1 MIHAAGLPEEF
12 PQCDLRSTNEISPK
26 NAEIMQFL
34 SSFPEGE
41 EFLKQR
47 FPSGLP
53 TNGAGYR
60 TNNPKK
66 EYTTWYNQRY
76 GAASTA
82 AVAAASTAAAEKVR
96 KEEEKKR
103 QDDLRRAKEDSERRL
118 EEERKKTAAVE
129 QRLTTETGELQG
141 KLLAQATAGDLVAR
155 NSRLL
160 SIQDEHQQGLVRFQ
174 DLAPVIDADKW
185 VLRIPFIKNIDGV
198 RRFINI
204 PFDSEPELDRVMRMA
219 ANDAVRECAARNN
232 DLVYLVGQ
240 ANLGTLVFDLAG
252 ITKVQGYY
260 AFALPIEY
268 TDGRP
273 DKNDAIVFSYDN
285 QHDAEEA
292 YRKAQFFMNIGA
304 GKGGRSVQYKQVLTP
319 RPAKPAEEPQAVTAL
334 MDAYYLLLDG
344 ASKNQE
350 IKETANG
357 FKTVFDEAYIAI
369 ELLCQVT
376 QDANTS
382 NAILLNVD
390 KLSALAAAYAS
401 PGKTIES
408 LKTNIRN
415 SIKKAKWNTE
425 IPELINDFF
434 ENFMLAW
441 AQAQNLSSHDLFL
454 KCIED
459 FCQCINS
466 MKQTGIVSPL
476 SFKVYEDALVA
487 DEKKVKELI
496 AEEEQKIYDE
506 AVLNFANTQQDVQ
519 DKITRLNVDWDIAQI
534 SEDDIRRHNNEVA
547 TGSTGFLAAYSS
559 VKIKDNGQYKKIPSL
574 LHFLINDPV
583 FLLIALQNS
592 TVLDFLTTKPFS
604 SRLQPDKKNIYALFE
619 NELAFLT
626 LREKQA
632 FFVYL
637 KNIIADFSA
646 LELRYY
652 EITTNKNKT
661 TVPQIEALL
670 SIVKKSFLL
679 PTNSNY
685 RYTDDP
691 KRIKAFVNLLLKFVN
706 GDLAKE
712 SAEEALN
719 QTMPFLTDKLT
730 GKTTAV
736 VDDII
741 EIAEIP
747 ERDVAKD
754 QATLA
759 NSMGYV
765 AEGLDV
771 AGIIASKAR
780 HEILAE
786 IEVLREAKKVV
797 ETDRFSALSFADPK
811 RFPKMKSDK
820 AALATKN
827 AGRAAVVKA
836 PVPVAVAP
844 AVAAPLTPKED
855 FLQEVLEIKAALVIH
870 PDIANEPFKT
880 HLETIEEH
888 EEFVKNMKGDGTPS
902 SFAMKANGFKKIRK
916 DLGMPAAPKASAPKA
931 PSIAAVS
938 ASASA
943 SAAAGGGGVVKK
955 VATPIK
961 TSGETPDQLKTRL
974 LGEIT
979 AIKANLDTRDVSVEP
994 LLSQNEE
1001 ILAIET
1007 AIAKIASPGPRD
1019 VMPLSMHG
1027 RKIQEIKKALGL

>member
-1 MIHAAGLPEEF
+1 MFKKLLFLTMLLIFKLAAATP
-12 PQCDLRSTNEISPK
+12 PNP
-26 NAEIMQFL
+26 
-34 SSFPEGE
+34 SSFPSLAKALTPQDLTARIKQIKDFFGE
-41 EFLKQR
+41 SADGDALFYKVYPA
-47 FPSGLP
+47 FPS
-53 TNGAGYR
+53 T
-60 TNNPKK
+60 PKDYNQRNLK
-66 EYTTWYNQRY
+66 SEYDAWYNQRY
-76 GAASTA
+76 GAASA
-82 AVAAASTAAAEKVR
+82 EALAAASSAVAEEVR
-96 KEEEKKR
+96 KEEAKKR
-103 QDDLRRAKEDSERRL
+103 EEELRKAKEAADRHL
-118 EEERKKTAAVE
+118 AEEQRKTAAVE
-129 QRLTTETGELQG
+129 KRLTAETGELQG

-160 SIQDEHQQGLVRFQ
+160 SVQEDHQQGLVRFQ

-185 VLRIPFIKNIDGV
+185 VLRIPYIKNIDGV

-204 PFDSEPELDRVMRMA
+204 PFDSEAELDRVKGMRPA
-219 ANDAVRECAARNN
+219 DAVRECATRNN
-232 DLVYLVGQ
+232 DLVYLVEEAKHG
-240 ANLGTLVFDLAG
+240 ALVFDLAY
-252 ITKVQGYY
+252 IEKVRGYY

-268 TDGRP
+268 TDGRQ
-273 DKNDAIVFSYDN
+273 DAIVFSYDN
-285 QHDAEEA
+285 QHDAKEA

-319 RPAKPAEEPQAVTAL
+319 RPAKPADEPAAITSF
-334 MDAYYLLLDG
+334 MDTYYLLLDG

-350 IKETANG
+350 IKDTVND
-357 FKTVFDEAYIAI
+357 FKRVYNEAYLAI

-376 QDANTS
+376 QDANTL

-415 SIKKAKWNTE
+415 SIEKAKWNTE

-466 MKQTGIVSPL
+466 MKETGIVSPL

-604 SRLQPDKKNIYALFE
+604 SRLAPDKKNIYALFE

-691 KRIKAFVNLLLKFVN
+691 KRIKAFVNLHLKFMN

-719 QTMPFLTDKLT
+719 QTLPFLTEKLA
-730 GKTTAV
+730 GKTVQV
-736 VDDII
+736 VGDII
-741 EIAEIP
+741 ELAEIP
-747 ERDVAKD
+747 ERD
-754 QATLA
+754 
-759 NSMGYV
+759 
-765 AEGLDV
+765 
-771 AGIIASKAR
+771 R
-780 HEILAE
+780 
-786 IEVLREAKKVV
+786 
-797 ETDRFSALSFADPK
+797 
-811 RFPKMKSDK
+811 
-820 AALATKN
+820 
-827 AGRAAVVKA
+827 
-836 PVPVAVAP
+836 
-844 AVAAPLTPKED
+844 
-855 FLQEVLEIKAALVIH
+855 
-870 PDIANEPFKT
+870 
-880 HLETIEEH
+880 
-888 EEFVKNMKGDGTPS
+888 
-902 SFAMKANGFKKIRK
+902 
-916 DLGMPAAPKASAPKA
+916 
-931 PSIAAVS
+931 
-938 ASASA
+938 
-943 SAAAGGGGVVKK
+943 
-955 VATPIK
+955 
-961 TSGETPDQLKTRL
+961 
-974 LGEIT
+974 
-979 AIKANLDTRDVSVEP
+979 
-994 LLSQNEE
+994 
-1001 ILAIET
+1001 
-1007 AIAKIASPGPRD
+1007 
-1019 VMPLSMHG
+1019 
-1027 RKIQEIKKALGL
+1027 

>member
-1 MIHAAGLPEEF
+1 MIHAAKPPEEF
-12 PQCDLRSTNEISPK
+12 PQCDLRSTNEIPSK
-26 NAEIMQFL
+26 NAEIMLFL

-41 EFLKQR
+41 EFFKQY

-60 TNNPKK
+60 TNNPKTT
-66 EYTTWYNQRY
+66 YTAWYNSKFAVS
-76 GAASTA
+76 GASSARI
-82 AVAAASTAAAEKVR
+82 AEV
-96 KEEEKKR
+96 E
-103 QDDLRRAKEDSERRL
+103 
-118 EEERKKTAAVE
+118 E
-129 QRLTTETGELQG
+129 QRVQAEQRVHAVIKERDTAVQRVHAVTKEFEGQIM
-141 KLLAQATAGDLVAR
+141 AQATAGDLVTR

-160 SIQDEHQQGLVRFQ
+160 SVQEQHQQGLVVFN
-174 DLAPVIDADKW
+174 DLAPVIEAGTW
-185 VLRIPFIKNIDGV
+185 VLRIPYTKNTDGV

-204 PFDSEPELDRVMRMA
+204 PFASEAELDHVKGMSA
-219 ANDAVRECAARNN
+219 EDAVRECALRNN

-268 TDGRP
+268 TDGRQ
-273 DKNDAIVFSYDN
+273 DAIVFSYDT
-285 QHDAEEA
+285 QLDAEEG
-292 YRKAQFFMNIGA
+292 YRKAQFFMKIGA

-319 RPAKPAEEPQAVTAL
+319 RPAKPADEPAAITAL
-334 MDAYYLLLDG
+334 MDAYYLLLEG

-350 IKETANG
+350 IKDTANG
-357 FKTVFDEAYIAI
+357 FKTVFDEAYLAI

-376 QDANTS
+376 RDANTLD
-382 NAILLNVD
+382 AILLNVD

-466 MKQTGIVSPL
+466 MKETGIVNPL
-476 SFKVYEDALVA
+476 FFNVYENALVE

-496 AEEEQKIYDE
+496 REEEQKIYDE

-519 DKITRLNVDWDIAQI
+519 DKITRLNVDWHIAQI

-547 TGSTGFLAAYSS
+547 TGSTGFLAAYYS

-574 LHFLINDPV
+574 LHLLINHPV

-592 TVLDFLTTKPFS
+592 TVLDFLTTKPYS
-604 SRLQPDKKNIYALFE
+604 SMLPPDKKNIYALFE

-626 LREKQA
+626 LRERQA

-679 PTNSNY
+679 PTNSTY

-691 KRIKAFVNLLLKFVN
+691 KRIKAFVNLLLKFTN

-747 ERDVAKD
+747 ERDIGKD
-754 QATLA
+754 QGTLA
-759 NSMGYV
+759 NSMKYV

-771 AGIIASKAR
+771 AGIIATKTR

-797 ETDRFSALSFADPK
+797 ETERFGALSFADPK
-811 RFPKMKSDK
+811 SFPKMKSDK

-836 PVPVAVAP
+836 PVVALPLSVAVA
-844 AVAAPLTPKED
+844 
-855 FLQEVLEIKAALVIH
+855 
-870 PDIANEPFKT
+870 
-880 HLETIEEH
+880 
-888 EEFVKNMKGDGTPS
+888 GG
-902 SFAMKANGFKKIRK
+902 
-916 DLGMPAAPKASAPKA
+916 
-931 PSIAAVS
+931 
-938 ASASA
+938 
-943 SAAAGGGGVVKK
+943 AGGSVVKK
-955 VATPIK
+955 AATPIK

-974 LGEIT
+974 LDEIN
-979 AIKANLDTRDVSVEP
+979 AIKANLATRDLTVDPFKTNSEDIA
-994 LLSQNEE
+994 E
-1001 ILAIET
+1001 IEAAIE
-1007 AIAKIASPGPRD
+1007 KIASPGPKD
-1019 VMPLSMHG
+1019 VTPLAM
-1027 RKIQEIKKALGL
+1027 QERTIKRIKKDLGL

>member
-1 MIHAAGLPEEF
+1 MIHAAKPPEEF

-26 NAEIMQFL
+26 NTEIMQFL

-60 TNNPKK
+60 TNNPKT
-66 EYTTWYNQRY
+66 EYTAWYNSKFAVS
-76 GAASTA
+76 GASSAKL
-82 AVAAASTAAAEKVR
+82 AE
-96 KEEEKKR
+96 
-103 QDDLRRAKEDSERRL
+103 
-118 EEERKKTAAVE
+118 VE
-129 QRLTTETGELQG
+129 QRVHAVIKERDTAVQRVHAVTKEFEGQIM
-141 KLLAQATAGDLVAR
+141 AQATAGDLVTR

-160 SIQDEHQQGLVRFQ
+160 SVQEEHQQGLVVFN
-174 DLAPVIDADKW
+174 DLARVIEAGTW
-185 VLRIPFIKNIDGV
+185 VLRIPYTKNTDGV

-204 PFDSEPELDRVMRMA
+204 PFASEAELDHVKSMHA
-219 ANDAVRECAARNN
+219 DDAVRECALRNN
-232 DLVYLVGQ
+232 DLVYLVHE
-240 ANLGTLVFDLAG
+240 ANEGNLVFDLAG

-273 DKNDAIVFSYDN
+273 NKADTIMFSYDN
-285 QHDAEEA
+285 QHDAEEGF
-292 YRKAQFFMNIGA
+292 RKAQFFMKIGS
-304 GKGGRSVQYKQVLTP
+304 GNGGRSVKYKLVLTP
-319 RPAKPAEEPQAVTAL
+319 RPVKPADEPPAITSL

-350 IKETANG
+350 IKDTANG
-357 FKTVFDEAYIAI
+357 FKEVFNKAYIAI

-376 QDANTS
+376 QDANTL
-382 NAILLNVD
+382 NTILLNVD
-390 KLSALAAAYAS
+390 KLSELAAAYAS

-425 IPELINDFF
+425 IPELISDFF

-459 FCQCINS
+459 FCQCIKS
-466 MKQTGIVSPL
+466 MKQTGIVNPL
-476 SFKVYEDALVA
+476 SFNVYENALVE

-496 AEEEQKIYDE
+496 AEEEQKIYDA
-506 AVLNFANTQQDVQ
+506 AVVNFHATKLDVE
-519 DKITRLNVDWDIAQI
+519 DKIKKLKVDWHLATI
-534 SEDDIRRHNNEVA
+534 SEDDIRRHNNKLA
-547 TGSTGFLAAYSS
+547 SGDTSPLGS
-559 VKIKDNGQYKKIPSL
+559 VPIVDKGQYKKIPSL
-574 LHFLINDPV
+574 LHLLINHPV
-583 FLLIALQNS
+583 FLLIVLQNS
-592 TVLDFLTTKPFS
+592 TVLDFLTTKPYS
-604 SRLQPDKKNIYALFE
+604 SMLPPDKKNIYALFE

-637 KNIIADFSA
+637 KNIITDFSA
-646 LELRYY
+646 LELMYY
-652 EITTNKNKT
+652 EVTTNKNKT

-685 RYTDDP
+685 RYTEDP
-691 KRIKAFVNLLLKFVN
+691 KRIKAFVNLLLKFMN

-754 QATLA
+754 QGTLA
-759 NSMGYV
+759 NCMRYV

-771 AGIIASKAR
+771 AGIIATKSR

-797 ETDRFSALSFADPK
+797 ETERFNALSFADPK
-811 RFPKMKSDK
+811 SFPKMKSDK

-827 AGRAAVVKA
+827 AGRAAAVKA
-836 PVPVAVAP
+836 PVAVAVAA

-880 HLETIEEH
+880 YLETIEEH

-902 SFAMKANGFKKIRK
+902 SFAMKANGLKKIRK
-916 DLGMPAAPKASAPKA
+916 ALGMSAAAPKGLVPTAS
-931 PSIAAVS
+931 PSAAVS
-938 ASASA
+938 VAVG
-943 SAAAGGGGVVKK
+943 AGGGAVKK
-955 VATPIK
+955 PVTPIK

-974 LGEIT
+974 LDEIN
-979 AIKANLDTRDVSVEP
+979 AIKANLATRDLTVDPFKTNSEDIA
-994 LLSQNEE
+994 E
-1001 ILAIET
+1001 IEAAIVKINPPELQHMAALAMKERTI
-1007 AIAKIASPGPRD
+1007 KR
-1019 VMPLSMHG
+1019 
-1027 RKIQEIKKALGL
+1027 IKKDLGL